1 MPKSRFVQFFQ
12 RKNNSDHT
20 IRKVIGRHTYRSHR
34 CQPTLA
40 ATWNK
45 GKPSSSI
52 LISTSFF
59 LQKFCGKFPYYFG
72 IWVPK
77 EPASGE
83 NNLNNTVAH
92 MKNSQHF
99 TVHRVQMVFQL
110 SLARSN
116 VSRNFVLVL
125 ATQVQEY
132 CTDISVPNLPSS
144 LTCVIIANVTFFARR
159 LVIFFNFAVSTTKT
173 NK

>member
-45 GKPSSSI
+45 EKPSSSI

-59 LQKFCGKFPYYFG
+59 SSKILWQISILFRNLGAEGTCLREKKPKRHCGSHENFTAFHSSQSSNG
-72 IWVPK
+72 LSV
-77 EPASGE
+77 EPCAI
-83 NNLNNTVAH
+83 
-92 MKNSQHF
+92 K
-99 TVHRVQMVFQL
+99 RVQEL
-110 SLARSN
+110 
-116 VSRNFVLVL
+116 
-125 ATQVQEY
+125 
-132 CTDISVPNLPSS
+132 CTSISDPSPGI
-144 LTCVIIANVTFFARR
+144 LYRY
-159 LVIFFNFAVSTTKT
+159 
-173 NK
+173 

>member
-45 GKPSSSI
+45 EKPSSSI

-59 LQKFCGKFPYYFG
+59 SSKILWQISILFRNLGAEGTCLR
-72 IWVPK
+72 
-77 EPASGE
+77 E
-83 NNLNNTVAH
+83 NNLNDTVAP
-92 MKNSQHF
+92 MKISQHF

-132 CTDISVPNLPSS
+132 RTDISVPNLPSS

-159 LVIFFNFAVSTTKT
+159 LVIFFNFAVSTTNT